1 MEGYSL
7 DCAWSLA
14 RSDREEKPE
23 RETATAVHT
32 VVKGTKEAYGALFG
46 IATSIAHHV

>member
-1 MEGYSL
+1 METLSIL
-7 DCAWSLA
+7 PALSLA
-14 RSDREEKPE
+14 LDRVEKPE

-32 VVKGTKEAYGALFG
+32 VVKGTKEARTEPLFG